1 MLFSNPI
8 QHDYSTSILSS
19 TSGKRYC
26 HMLVKEGV
34 DDVLRNLVMLPDSNA
49 SVQELAKRVVDV
61 LQENGFTKNL

>member
-1 MLFSNPI
+1 
-8 QHDYSTSILSS
+8 
-19 TSGKRYC
+19 
-26 HMLVKEGV
+26 MLVKEGV